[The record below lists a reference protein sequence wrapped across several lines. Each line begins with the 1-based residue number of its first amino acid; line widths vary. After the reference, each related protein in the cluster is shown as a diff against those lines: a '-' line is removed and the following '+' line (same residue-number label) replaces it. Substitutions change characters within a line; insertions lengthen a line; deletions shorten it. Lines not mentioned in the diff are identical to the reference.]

1 MRTAWARS
9 TAPSLAEMLCRWVR
23 ALDDRRDGLGQ
34 APAAGEDAADERVVD
49 AELAALAVD
58 ALLRRAGV
66 RVELARVAGVGV
78 HQDELADVVQQRGD
92 HEPVAMLVAGL
103 GGEAVGGALR
113 RDAVQAEA
121 LRRGVPHG
129 RALEEVE
136 RAGPDRE
143 R

>member
-9 TAPSLAEMLCRWVR
+9 TAPSLAEMLCSGVG

-66 RVELARVAGVGV
+66 RVELLWIAGVGV
-78 HQDELADVVQQRGD
+78 HQHELADVVQQRGD
-92 HEPVAMLVAGL
+92 HQAVAVL
-103 GGEAVGGALR
+103 
-113 RDAVQAEA
+113 
-121 LRRGVPHG
+121 
-129 RALEEVE
+129 
-136 RAGPDRE
+136 
-143 R
+143 